1 MAVCD
6 CIHTAEPHSRPFACA
21 LADTEGFAALLY
33 RKGFVSK
40 TSMHHQINKDQLLA
54 REQERMP
61 ERNETDSGSYGSPRH
76 EGGRA
81 GVAGGE
87 SEIE

>member
-33 RKGFVSK
+33 LKLEK
-40 TSMHHQINKDQLLA
+40 AALDAICEWT
-54 REQERMP
+54 
-61 ERNETDSGSYGSPRH
+61 
-76 EGGRA
+76 
-81 GVAGGE
+81 
-87 SEIE
+87 